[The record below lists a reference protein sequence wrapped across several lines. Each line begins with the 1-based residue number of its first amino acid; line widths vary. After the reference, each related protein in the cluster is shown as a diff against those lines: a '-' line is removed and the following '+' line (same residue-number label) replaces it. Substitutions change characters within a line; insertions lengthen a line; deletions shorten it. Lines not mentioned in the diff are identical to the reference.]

1 MVGLTQAEANV
12 LIEKYGPN
20 QITKKHDLSPIRLL
34 IRQFTNPTIIIL
46 LISATMYGLLGNVH
60 DALLIFALI
69 IPSGLLTFAQEF
81 RAESTMQKLAN
92 LLKVFVKVYRSGNII
107 NIPSEEIVP
116 GDVIHLIPGDVVP
129 ADLEIITS
137 SNLSIDESVLTGESS
152 PKSKA
157 TNLDNKLFAGT
168 HVLSGSCQALVLK
181 TGKSTSYGEIIAKLE
196 EQEVETTFERGT
208 RQFGFLVARAIAI
221 LVVFVFVGNLILD
234 RPALSSLLF
243 SLALAV
249 GLTPQMLPVIIS
261 VCLSAGARKLSGKK
275 VLIRRLDVIED
286 LGTLHILCADKTGT
300 LTTGNLMVAK
310 SINPFGEADDRV
322 KLLAYENAV
331 TQESSA
337 NVIDHAIAKIN
348 VNSEIRKKK
357 QEIEFS
363 FERRRVS
370 VIFEDGELICKG
382 AFSETFNLCTNVRV
396 HDLVKPISSFKTQ
409 IIELHREFANQGFK
423 VIAVASGTSGSEENL
438 VFEGMVLLEDP
449 AKLDAKE
456 AIVELAELGVQLV
469 IITGD
474 SKEAAVHTARTF
486 DLPRD
491 ICITGKELKELNDQ
505 QLQEKIEKCRI
516 FAEIDPIQKARIVNG
531 FSQSGNTVGFIGDGI
546 NDVIALRSADVSIT
560 VDGAVDVAKSASSV
574 VLLEKDLKVIA
585 DGIKIGRRTFENTMK
600 YIRIT
605 ISASFGNVL
614 SMALASF
621 FLPFLPMLPT
631 QILLLNF
638 LSDLPSVTVSWD
650 KVDPEDLA
658 RPSKW
663 RMRDIGHFMV
673 IFGLVSTAFDLIL
686 FITALS
692 VLNGDE
698 TQIRSAWFATSLL
711 TEVIAILVLRTRRSP
726 WHSSPGKLLFWLCIL
741 TLLIAWFVPVSG
753 VFAFLGLTR
762 VSWEF
767 LVLIAAVS
775 IGYGIALEFFKRFF
789 SAGFGIRA
797 NN

>member
-1 MVGLTQAEANV
+1 MVGLTPAEARE
-12 LIEKYGPN
+12 LLEKFGPN
-20 QITKKHDLSPIRLL
+20 EITNKHDFSPLRLL
-34 IRQFTNPTIIIL
+34 IRQFTNPTIVIL
-46 LISATMYGLLGNVH
+46 LISATVYGLLGNVH
-60 DALLIFALI
+60 DAFLIFALI

-92 LLKVFVKVYRSGNII
+92 LLKFLVKVYRGGNII
-107 NIPSEEIVP
+107 EIPSENIVP
-116 GDVIHLIPGDVVP
+116 GDVIYLVSGDVVP
-129 ADLEIITS
+129 ADLEVISS

-152 PKSKA
+152 PKSKTA
-157 TNLDNKLFAGT
+157 HEDNKLLAGT
-168 HVLSGSCQALVLK
+168 HVLSGSCQAIVLK
-181 TGKSTSYGEIIAKLE
+181 TGMSTSYGMVASKLE
-196 EQEVETTFERGT
+196 KQDVETSFERGT

-221 LVVFVFVGNLILD
+221 LVIFVFVGNLILD

-261 VCLSAGARKLSGKK
+261 VCLSAGARKLSEEK

-286 LGTLHILCADKTGT
+286 LGTLQILCADKTGT
-300 LTTGNLMVAK
+300 LTTGQLTVAK
-310 SINPFGEADDRV
+310 YVNPFGTIDDRV

-337 NVIDHAIAKIN
+337 NVIDRAIAKID
-348 VNSEIRKKK
+348 VTDPIRKKK

-370 VIFEDGELICKG
+370 VIFEDGELVCKG
-382 AFSETFNLCTNVRV
+382 AFSETFDLCTKVRK
-396 HDLVKPISSFKTQ
+396 DNAIESIASFEAEILK
-409 IIELHREFANQGFK
+409 LHQEFTSEGFK
-423 VIAVASGTSGSEENL
+423 VIVIASGYTNSEEDL

-449 AKLDAKE
+449 AKLDARA
-456 AIVELAELGVQLV
+456 AIVDLSKLGVQLV

-474 SKEAAVHTARTF
+474 SREAALHAARVF
-486 DLPRD
+486 DLPSD
-491 ICITGKELKELNDQ
+491 LCITGRELNGLSNQ
-505 QLQEKIEKCRI
+505 QLQDRIEKCQI
-516 FAEIDPIQKARIVNG
+516 FAEIDPIQKARIVEG
-531 FSQSGNTVGFIGDGI
+531 HSKSGRTVGFMGDGI
-546 NDVIALRSADVSIT
+546 NDVIALKNADVSIS
-560 VDGAVDVAKSASSV
+560 VDRAVDIAKSASSI

-600 YIRIT
+600 YVRIT
-605 ISASFGNVL
+605 MSASFGNVL

-638 LSDLPSVTVSWD
+638 LSDLPSATVSWD
-650 KVDPEDLA
+650 KVDSEDLA
-658 RPSKW
+658 RPSTW

-692 VLNGDE
+692 ILNGEE

-711 TEVIAILVLRTRRSP
+711 TEIIAILILRTKKAP
-726 WHSSPGKLLFWLCIL
+726 WLSLPGKLLFWFCIG
-741 TLLIAWFVPVSG
+741 TVIVAWIVPVSG
-753 VFAFLGLTR
+753 VVEFLGLPR
-762 VSWEF
+762 VPGEF
-767 LVLIAAVS
+767 LVLIAGVS
-775 IGYGIALEFFKRFF
+775 IGYAIALEISKRVF
-789 SAGFGIRA
+789 STGFGIPA

>member
-1 MVGLTQAEANV
+1 MVGLTQTAAKE
-12 LIEKYGPN
+12 LLEEFGPN
-20 QITKKHDLSPIRLL
+20 QITNKHDLSPLRLL
-34 IRQFTNPTIIIL
+34 IRQFTNPTIVIL
-46 LISATMYGLLGNVH
+46 IISATIYGLLGNVH

-92 LLKVFVKVYRSGNII
+92 LLKVFVKAYRDGSLIE
-107 NIPSEEIVP
+107 IPSEEIVP
-116 GDVIHLIPGDVVP
+116 GDVIYLVPGDVVP
-129 ADLEIITS
+129 ADVEIITS

-152 PKSKA
+152 PKSKTA
-157 TNLDNKLFAGT
+157 NQANKLFAGT
-168 HVLSGSCQALVLK
+168 HVLSGSCQATVLK
-181 TGKSTSYGEIIAKLE
+181 TGKSTSYGEIASELE

-221 LVVFVFVGNLILD
+221 LVIFVFVGNLILD

-261 VCLSAGARKLSGKK
+261 VCLSAGARKLSQDK

-286 LGTLHILCADKTGT
+286 LGTLQILCADKTGT
-300 LTTGNLMVAK
+300 LTTGQLMVAK
-310 SINPFGEADDRV
+310 SINPTGVIDDRV

-331 TQESSA
+331 SQESSA
-337 NVIDHAIAKIN
+337 NVIDRAIAKMDIDGP
-348 VNSEIRKKK
+348 IRKKK
-357 QEIEFS
+357 HEIEFS

-370 VIFEDGELICKG
+370 VIFEDGELVCKG
-382 AFSETFNLCTNVRV
+382 AFSETFELCTKVRINNAIAS
-396 HDLVKPISSFKTQ
+396 ISSFEAEILK
-409 IIELHREFANQGFK
+409 LHREFASQGFK
-423 VIAVASGTSGSEENL
+423 VIAIASGNTNSEEDL

-449 AKLDAKE
+449 TKLDARE
-456 AIVELAELGVQLV
+456 AIVELSELGVQLV

-474 SKEAAVHTARTF
+474 SREAALHTARTF
-486 DLPRD
+486 GLPSDL
-491 ICITGKELKELNDQ
+491 CITGKELRVLSDQ

-516 FAEIDPIQKARIVNG
+516 FAEIDPIQKARIVKGYSN
-531 FSQSGNTVGFIGDGI
+531 SGKTVGFVGDGI
-546 NDVIALRSADVSIT
+546 NDVIALRNADVSIT
-560 VDGAVDVAKSASSV
+560 VDSAVDIAKSASSV

-658 RPSKW
+658 RPSTW

-692 VLNGDE
+692 ILNGEE

-711 TEVIAILVLRTRRSP
+711 TEIIAILVLRTRRAP
-726 WHSSPGKLLFWLCIL
+726 WRSLPGKLLLRLCVG
-741 TLLIAWFVPVSG
+741 TLIAALLVPLSG
-753 VFAFLGLTR
+753 VLEFLGLPS
-762 VSWEF
+762 VSNKF
-767 LVLIAAVS
+767 LVLIAGVS
-775 IGYGIALEFFKRFF
+775 IGYAIALEFSKRVF
-789 SAGFGIRA
+789 SAGFGIRP